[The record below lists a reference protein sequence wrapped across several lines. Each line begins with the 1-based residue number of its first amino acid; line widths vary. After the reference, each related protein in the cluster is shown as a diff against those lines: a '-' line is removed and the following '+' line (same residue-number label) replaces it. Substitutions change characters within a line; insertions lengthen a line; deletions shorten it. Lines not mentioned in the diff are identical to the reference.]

1 MDFVTRFNAG
11 NGYVN
16 DPDSPIN
23 GQVISVWDV
32 DVGYYFIDHSRN
44 LDGLV
49 RYDGANDFQEG
60 FPRWFNAVKVEG
72 LVYKMYMQVAWN
84 PDAPEPNPRPYEDFQ
99 FLNSEKYDEWLEK
112 FTADGHAFPVSNL
125 DNFLTERTR

>member
-1 MDFVTRFNAG
+1 MHFVTRFNAG

-23 GQVISVWDV
+23 GQVISIWDV

-49 RYDGANDFQEG
+49 DKRHPSIAYTRPETIDAGQIKRY
-60 FPRWFNAVKVEG
+60 
-72 LVYKMYMQVAWN
+72 VYKMYMQVAWN
-84 PDAPEPNPRPYEDFQ
+84 PDAPEPNPRPYDDFQ

-112 FTADGHAFPVSNL
+112 FTVDGHAFPVSNL
-125 DNFLTERTR
+125 DNFLTEG